1 MEYVMK
7 DFATVL
13 VDGLAG
19 RVGGW
24 LRDAAAARP
33 DSIMQRYVDRSHRV
47 LVKRLERLKS
57 LERRLTDEE
66 ERELTFLLRSL
77 IDLKNR
83 QYGRE

>member
-1 MEYVMK
+1 MGYVIS
-7 DFATVL
+7 DGAAVL

-19 RVGGW
+19 RFGGW
-24 LRDAAAARP
+24 LRDTAAARP
-33 DSIMQRYVDRSHRV
+33 DSIMQRYIDRSHRV

-57 LERRLTDEE
+57 LERRLTAEE